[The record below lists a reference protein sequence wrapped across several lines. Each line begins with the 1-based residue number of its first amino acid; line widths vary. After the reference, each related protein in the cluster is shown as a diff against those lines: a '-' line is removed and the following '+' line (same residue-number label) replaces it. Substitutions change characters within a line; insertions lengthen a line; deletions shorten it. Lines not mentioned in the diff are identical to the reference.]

1 MQPSEKSIAAAAL
14 LQRRRSR
21 DDLLS
26 FVLSTKDDFEVAAHH
41 KLIASALQEVEAGL
55 CKRLMI
61 FCPPR
66 HTKSELATRRFPAW
80 YLGRHPNK
88 QVISASYNSELAT
101 DFGREVRNI
110 IGTPEYRSIFPETTL
125 SSDSQAANRWHTD
138 SGGNYIAAGV
148 GTAITGRGADLG
160 IIDDP
165 VKDRQE
171 ADSELI
177 RERIFDWYTSTFYT
191 RLMPNASIVL
201 IQTRWHEDDL
211 AGRLLGAME
220 EGGEHYKVIDLP
232 AIAKGKDPLERKE
245 GEALWPEWY
254 PEPRLREIQAVIGAR
269 DWSALYQQEP
279 VSDEGAYFKKD
290 WFKFYTPATLP
301 HGLRIYGA
309 SDYATKDSE
318 GDYTVHGVV
327 GVDNEENIYILDWW
341 RRQAESDMWVEACI
355 DLMEKWKP
363 LLWAEERGAILGA
376 LGPYI
381 TTRMRER
388 RTYCVREAF
397 SSRKDKATR
406 ARAIQARMAAGR
418 LFFPH
423 GAEWFPDVQ
432 AEMLSFP
439 AGKHDDSV
447 DVMGLFGRILEDMQ
461 AAGNL
466 RNFHAHRHIRKTG
479 SVANG

>member
-80 YLGRHPNK
+80 YLGRNPNK

-245 GEALWPEWY
+245 GEALWPEW
-254 PEPRLREIQAVIGAR
+254 
-269 DWSALYQQEP
+269 
-279 VSDEGAYFKKD
+279 
-290 WFKFYTPATLP
+290 
-301 HGLRIYGA
+301 
-309 SDYATKDSE
+309 
-318 GDYTVHGVV
+318 
-327 GVDNEENIYILDWW
+327 
-341 RRQAESDMWVEACI
+341 
-355 DLMEKWKP
+355 
-363 LLWAEERGAILGA
+363 
-376 LGPYI
+376 
-381 TTRMRER
+381 
-388 RTYCVREAF
+388 
-397 SSRKDKATR
+397 
-406 ARAIQARMAAGR
+406 
-418 LFFPH
+418 
-423 GAEWFPDVQ
+423 
-432 AEMLSFP
+432 
-439 AGKHDDSV
+439 
-447 DVMGLFGRILEDMQ
+447 
-461 AAGNL
+461 
-466 RNFHAHRHIRKTG
+466 
-479 SVANG
+479 